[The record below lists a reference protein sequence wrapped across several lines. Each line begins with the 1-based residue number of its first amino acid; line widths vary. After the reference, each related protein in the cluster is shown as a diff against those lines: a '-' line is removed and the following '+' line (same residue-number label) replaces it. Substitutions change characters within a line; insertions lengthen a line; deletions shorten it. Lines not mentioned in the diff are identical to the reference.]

1 MTIADWCILAAVFLT
16 YAVLIPAK
24 LDPAFDNRDPR
35 AIHAAQSGLRRRAW
49 SAHLNGFEA
58 LPFFIGAVVLAE
70 MRAGPQSCIDGSALV
85 FVVARAAYGAAYLA
99 DRPRL
104 RSLCWLAGFVST
116 IAIFLSPLW
125 G

>member
-1 MTIADWCILAAVFLT
+1 MSIADWCILAAVFLT
-16 YAVLIPAK
+16 YLVLIPAK
-24 LDPAFDNRDPR
+24 LDPAFDNREPR
-35 AIHAAQSGLRRRAW
+35 TVHAAQTGLRRRAW

-58 LPFFIGAVVLAE
+58 LPFFIGAVILAE
-70 MRAGPQSCIDGSALV
+70 MNGGPQNCINGSALA
-85 FVVARAAYGAAYLA
+85 FVVARAVYGAAYLA

-104 RSLCWLAGFVST
+104 RSLSWLVGFVST